1 VKEKLEIPISKVKE
15 ELLEAEV
22 VEVEEVDSQKE
33 LGNKRKELMMNIQF
47 MLVSILYFF
56 IIFYRKFKLE
66 YY

>member
-1 VKEKLEIPISKVKE
+1 VKEKLEITISKVKE